1 MKSSSK
7 KHQQGI
13 TFFGLLILG
22 IVGALVVLI
31 IAQIIPT
38 YTEFMAVQKAT
49 DLAAKED
56 TVANVRRAFER
67 QATIDQISSIGPNDI
82 EVSKNGE
89 KVVVSFAYQREIHLV
104 GPAYLVMKY
113 EGRSQ

>member
-22 IVGALVVLI
+22 IIGAMVVLVF
-31 IAQIIPT
+31 AQIVPT
-38 YTEFMAVQKAT
+38 YSEYLAVQRAV
-49 DLAAKED
+49 DNAAKES
-56 TVANVRRAFER
+56 TVANVKRAFEK
-67 QATIDQISSIGPNDI
+67 QATIDQITTIGPNDI
-82 EVSKNGE
+82 EISKNGD
-89 KVVVSFAYQREIHLV
+89 KVVVKFDYSREIHLV

-113 EGRSQ
+113 VGQSK